1 MFYNRLINDLYKIE
15 YIELILNRLN
25 INIFE
30 KNIILYHINDII
42 TYINKKLVIYS
53 NIYLYY
59 VLNYLIDNY

>member
-59 VLNYLIDNY
+59 VLTSLLI